1 MASSHL
7 CSSLYREITLSTSPC
22 KDVMGGGG
30 GAKREGAGMGVAK
43 APYPLQ
49 KNLLGLLK
57 VFVEDSQLCL
67 DCVMSATIL
76 SLTLWGRE
84 GEEGRNT
91 T

>member
-1 MASSHL
+1 
-7 CSSLYREITLSTSPC
+7 
-22 KDVMGGGG
+22 
-30 GAKREGAGMGVAK
+30 MGVAK